1 MLLPAFIVSLAK
13 HSPVQLGEKAFTK
26 GRTFC
31 VVEWKTVSYTH
42 LTLPTIYS
50 V

>member
-13 HSPVQLGEKAFTK
+13 HSPVQLGEKTFTK

-31 VVEWKTVSYTH
+31 VVEWKMSGNQ
-42 LTLPTIYS
+42 TIKT
-50 V
+50 

>member
-26 GRTFC
+26 G
-31 VVEWKTVSYTH
+31 K
-42 LTLPTIYS
+42 LIYHKNLLYGN
-50 V
+50 